1 MKEFLT
7 RSVSGLIYAAIM
19 IGSITIHPLLFAI
32 VFLFVLI
39 LGMIEFY
46 RICTFSEFSPV
57 NWFGIVSGAILFLA
71 FFIARFTT
79 VNKAILLLA
88 PSLIMLVG
96 MAIPMFKVKVNP
108 ILSASLTFLG
118 ILYVSI
124 PITIFNLLV
133 YHPYK
138 EGFDYQV
145 VLFLFLVLWLNDTG
159 AYITGKLWGK
169 HKLFPR
175 ISPKKSWE
183 GLAGGILLALL
194 LTWLSQPLFPSI
206 PEWHLWV
213 LCPVIVISGTIG
225 DLVESS
231 WKRAAGVKDSGKLM
245 PGHGGILDR
254 FDSLIFAAPA
264 AYLTI
269 ILLT

>member
-7 RSVSGLIYAAIM
+7 RTVSGLIYAAVM
-19 IGSITIHPLLFAI
+19 IGSILIHPLIFLT
-32 VFLFVLI
+32 VFLFILI

-46 RICTFSEFSPV
+46 RISSIHESAAMVIP
-57 NWFGIVSGAILFLA
+57 GITAGVIIFIA
-71 FFIARFTT
+71 FFLSRYLGIENRIFLLIPFIGL
-79 VNKAILLLA
+79 ILMIL
-88 PSLIMLVG
+88 
-96 MAIPMFKVKVNP
+96 PMFNTKGQP
-108 ILSASLTFLG
+108 ILSASITFFG
-118 ILYVSI
+118 IIYVSL
-124 PITIFNLLV
+124 PVSVFNLLA

-138 EGFDYQV
+138 EGFDYQAI
-145 VLFLFLVLWLNDTG
+145 LFLFLILWLNDTG
-159 AYITGKLWGK
+159 AYISGKWLGK
-169 HKLFPR
+169 HKMFPR

-183 GLAGGILLALL
+183 GFSGGLLMALL
-194 LTWLSQPLFPSI
+194 VTWLSRPLFPDI
-206 PEWHLWV
+206 PVLHLWI
-213 LCPVIVISGTIG
+213 LCPVIVIMGTFG

>member
-7 RSVSGLIYAAIM
+7 RTLSGLIYAAVM
-19 IGSITIHPLLFAI
+19 IGSIMVHPLIFLA
-32 VFLFVLI
+32 VFLFILI

-46 RICTFSEFSPV
+46 RMCSIPESRPMV
-57 NWFGIVSGAILFLA
+57 VPGITTGVILFLS
-71 FFIARFTT
+71 FFLIRYIGADSR
-79 VNKAILLLA
+79 ILLLLPA
-88 PSLIMLVG
+88 SGLIL
-96 MAIPMFKVKVNP
+96 MALPMFRQKDQP
-108 ILSASLTFLG
+108 LLSASLTFLG
-118 ILYVSI
+118 IVYVSL

-145 VLFLFLVLWLNDTG
+145 VLFLFLILWLNDTG
-159 AYITGKLWGK
+159 AYITGKLLGK
-169 HKLFPR
+169 HKMFPR

-183 GLAGGILLALL
+183 GLIGGLLMALL
-194 LTWLSQPLFPSI
+194 ITWLSRPFFPDIPLL
-206 PEWHLWV
+206 HLWI
-213 LCPVIVISGTIG
+213 LCPVIVITGTFG
-225 DLVESS
+225 DLVEST

-264 AYLTI
+264 AYLI
-269 ILLT
+269 ITLLA